1 MLLTCRK
8 GGGGSAAAGSGFGQ
22 QLDLTAQAAGPG
34 EADVR
39 RQEDGAESFGQRYV
53 GRLVGSHARSQ
64 VPYPLEQREVG
75 GSNQRQIGQV
85 VESLLCAASIDPAG
99 AQCTVEDGRDFEIY
113 QLRRGKVV
121 AAQAAASPVA
131 IPTVVDQRRCQD
143 RCVDDDQRAWRAD
156 RRTSTAL
163 EKVIEPPARAP
174 ARPST
179 WSSVGRLACSVS
191 RARRYSW
198 RDWPAAAD
206 RRRNSA
212 WTASGTFLTWMVAI
226 GWRYFSAAAFRVAPV
241 F

>member
-1 MLLTCRK
+1 VE
-8 GGGGSAAAGSGFGQ
+8 GGERRGEPASGLGQ
-22 QLDLTAQAAGPG
+22 ELNLTAQAASPG

-39 RQEDGAESFGQRYV
+39 GQEDGAESFGQRYV

-64 VPYPLEQREVG
+64 VPYPLEQRKVG
-75 GSNQRQIGQV
+75 GSNQRKIGQV
-85 VESLLCAASIDPAG
+85 VDSLLGATPVDPAR
-99 AQCTVEDGRDFEIY
+99 AERAVKDGRDFEIY
-113 QLRRGKVV
+113 QLRRGQVV
-121 AAQAAASPVA
+121 AAQALASPVTIA
-131 IPTVVDQRRCQD
+131 TVVDQRRCQD
-143 RCVDDDQRAWRAD
+143 RRVDDDQRAWRAD

-206 RRRNSA
+206 RRRSSA